1 MAANFLAPPTQLPF
15 NAQRIK
21 IHLFPYLYLMIPFP
35 LQPPVENLP
44 LLARQVVEG
53 FLIGLHKSP
62 FHGFSV
68 EFAEHRLYNPGD
80 NLRYVDWKVYGR
92 SDKMFLKKF
101 QEETNLRCCLAIDT
115 SSSMNYPASGMTKL
129 DYACVSAASLGW
141 LIKKQMDA
149 LSLALFDT
157 ELYYLCP
164 PKTGGKQQQFII
176 SELEN
181 LLRQP
186 KTKRLTNLPESLHQ
200 LAERL
205 HQRSLVIIFSDIPE
219 SPSEGNKLLAALQH
233 LKFNKHE
240 VIFIHIA
247 YGEKEIEF
255 NFENRPYLLEDP
267 ETGES
272 FQLNPENYRSEYQQE
287 ITKYHNFLK
296 NEMMRHETDLLFCDM
311 NKAPEDAL
319 RAYLVKRNKMM

>member
-1 MAANFLAPPTQLPF
+1 
-15 NAQRIK
+15 
-21 IHLFPYLYLMIPFP
+21 MIEFP
-35 LQPPVENLP
+35 LKPPVENLP

-101 QEETNLRCCLAIDT
+101 EEETNLRCCLAIDT
-115 SSSMNYPASGMTKL
+115 SSSMNYPAAGMTKL
-129 DYACVSAASLGW
+129 DYACISAASLGW

-157 ELYYLCP
+157 DLYYLCP
-164 PKTGGKQQQFII
+164 PKTGNRQQKFITN
-176 SELEN
+176 ELER
-181 LLRQP
+181 LLNQP
-186 KTKRLTNLPESLHQ
+186 KNNTKTNLPNSLHQ

-205 HQRSLVIIFSDIPE
+205 HQRSLVIVFSDIPE
-219 SPSEGNKLLAALQH
+219 SPTEAEALLSALQH

-240 VIFIHIA
+240 VIFIHVV
-247 YGEKEIEF
+247 YGDKEIEF
-255 NFENRPYLLEDP
+255 NFENRPYLFEDP

-272 FQLNPENYRSEYQQE
+272 FQLNPENYKTRYQQE
-287 ITKYHNFLK
+287 IKKYQEFLQQ
-296 NEMMRHETDLLFCDM
+296 EMMQHETDLVFCDM
-311 NKAPEDAL
+311 RKTPEEVL
-319 RAYLVKRNKMM
+319 SAYLIKRNKMM